1 MSGYMKG
8 IKDRDKKA
16 PCDCEKDT
24 ALAKCDERL
33 SPCPKG
39 ILNVC
44 GISGGRATFTSP
56 DNPSVVLARVNV
68 DVSCFKRPEVKIKFT
83 SQVRFEGPLDV
94 NLAFTTDSE
103 VLLDYTLVAIQNGSE
118 ANIGN
123 WVYRRLFPVGTLVN
137 FMGTPITTTDTFSFN
152 KCICQ
157 ASCLE
162 CITYFVRVK
171 ARIVSQGED
180 PSSMQDVPNARATVF
195 QGQIIASVQ
204 EMC

>member
-1 MSGYMKG
+1 MSGHIKG
-8 IKDRDKKA
+8 VKDRDKKA
-16 PCDCEKDT
+16 PCDFEKDT
-24 ALAKCDERL
+24 AFEKCYEPL

-68 DVSCFKRPEVKIKFT
+68 DLSCFKRPQVNIKFT
-83 SQVRFEGPLDV
+83 SQVTFEGPLDI
-94 NLAFTTDSE
+94 NLNPTTDSE
-103 VLLDYTLVAIQNGSE
+103 VLLDYTLVAVQNGSE
-118 ANIGN
+118 INIGN
-123 WVYRRLFPVGTLVN
+123 WVYRRLFPANTVVN
-137 FMGTPITTTDTFSFN
+137 FMGVPITTTDTFSFN

-157 ASCLE
+157 ASCKG
-162 CITYFVRVK
+162 CITYFIRVK
-171 ARIVSQGED
+171 ARIVSRGVD
-180 PSSMQDVPNARATVF
+180 PSSMQDVPNARSTVF